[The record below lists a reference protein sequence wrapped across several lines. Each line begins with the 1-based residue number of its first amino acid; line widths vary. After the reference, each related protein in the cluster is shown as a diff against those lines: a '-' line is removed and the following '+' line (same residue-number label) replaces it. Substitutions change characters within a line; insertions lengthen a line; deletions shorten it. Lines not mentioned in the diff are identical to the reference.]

1 MGVAKAKKM
10 PKKTLTQKINRYGP
24 TKENTLLKIED
35 LNKGLDWVDDIAGQ
49 SYTAF
54 TYFRESMEST
64 DQELFN
70 AVVTP
75 YNLTDEQEKKEIV
88 RHYRALLRTLREKL
102 KKGDRELLRTAFEMA
117 ADAHKTMRRKSGEP
131 YILHPIA
138 VAMIAADEIGLGV
151 RSTIC
156 ALLHDTVEDT
166 DITLEDIKREFGN
179 EIAKIVDGLTK
190 IATVMDTNS
199 SQQAENFKKILL
211 TLTDDPRVILI
222 KLADRLHNMR
232 TMDSMKQE
240 KQLKIA
246 SETIWVYA
254 PLAHRMGLYNIKT
267 ELEDLS
273 MKYLEPDK
281 YHEIARKL
289 ADTKRERTKYIN
301 EFIKPLKEKLS
312 HSGLQFDMYGRPKS
326 IHSIWNKI
334 KKKGVSFEEVY
345 DLFAIRIILD
355 VPLEKEKEECWKV
368 YSMVTDEYL
377 PSPERLRDWLS
388 NPKSNGYE
396 ALHTTVMG
404 PQGKWVEV
412 QIRSKRMN
420 EIAEKGL
427 AAHFKYKEGTQ
438 SEDRFDKWFIQIRE
452 ALGNQEE
459 ESIDFLQDFK
469 TSFLAEEIYVY
480 TPKGEVKMLPVNSS
494 ALDFAF
500 YIHTAIGSKCI
511 GAKVNHKLVPISHK
525 LRSGDQIEIITS
537 NKQKPSEDWLNNV
550 VTAKAKNSIKD
561 ALREEKKIISEE
573 GKYTAQRK
581 LEGIGA
587 AYNPYNL
594 DQLVNFY
601 KLPSQLDLLYKI
613 ATKSIDLK
621 ELKTFQVI
629 GDKIEAPKPVVVA
642 PDPNAEVNTYKPL
655 PKKGDSELIIFGESS
670 DKIKYN
676 LAKCCNPIPGDDVFG
691 FVSTGKGLIIHRT
704 SCPNATQ
711 LLANYGHRVVKTKWA
726 KNKEISFLTGLR
738 IIGLDDVG
746 VVNKITTIISGDLKI
761 NIAAL
766 TIESKD
772 GMFEGTI
779 KVFVHDKDE
788 LEELVSRIQS
798 LHGIQKVIRFDTEL
812 V

>member
-1 MGVAKAKKM
+1 M
-10 PKKTLTQKINRYGP
+10 
-24 TKENTLLKIED
+24 
-35 LNKGLDWVDDIAGQ
+35 DILPEHITPSVIGQ
-49 SYTAF
+49 
-54 TYFRESMEST
+54 
-64 DQELFN
+64 
-70 AVVTP
+70 
-75 YNLTDEQEKKEIV
+75 YNLDEEQEKKEIV
-88 RHYRALLRTLREKL
+88 RKYRALLRALRPKI
-102 KKGDRELLRTAFEMA
+102 KKGDKELLRTAFEMA
-117 ADAHKTMRRKSGEP
+117 ANAHKTMRRKSGEP
-131 YILHPIA
+131 YIFHPIA
-138 VAMIAADEIGLGV
+138 VAMICVDEIGLGV

-166 DITLEDIKREFGN
+166 DITLEDVKSEFGN

-190 IATVMDTNS
+190 ISSVMDTNS

-232 TMDSMKQE
+232 TLDSMKIE
-240 KQLKIA
+240 KQLKIS

-254 PLAHRMGLYNIKT
+254 PLAHRMGLYIIKT

-273 MKYLEPDK
+273 MKYLEADTYK
-281 YHEIARKL
+281 EIAKKL
-289 ADTKRERTKYIN
+289 SETKRERTKYIN
-301 EFIKPLKEKLS
+301 EFIRPLKDKLTS
-312 HSGLQFDMYGRPKS
+312 SGFDFEIYGRPKS

-345 DLFAIRIILD
+345 DLFAIRVLLD
-355 VPLEKEKEECWKV
+355 SPIEKEKEECWKV
-368 YSMVTDEYL
+368 YSLITDEYL

-412 QIRSKRMN
+412 QIRTKRMN

-427 AAHFKYKEGTQ
+427 AAHFKYKEGSQ
-438 SEDRFDKWFIQIRE
+438 SEDRFDKWFMQIRE
-452 ALGNQEE
+452 ALGNQDEGG
-459 ESIDFLQDFK
+459 IDFLQDFK

-480 TPKGEVKMLPVNSS
+480 TPKGEVKMLPTNSS

-537 NKQKPSEDWLNNV
+537 NKQKPSEDWLNSV

-561 ALREEKKIISEE
+561 SLREEKKAIAEE
-573 GKYTAQRK
+573 GKYTLQRK

-587 AYNPYNL
+587 VYNPYNV
-594 DQLVNFY
+594 DQVMNYY
-601 KLPSQLDLLYKI
+601 KLNSHLDLLYRI
-613 ATKSIDLK
+613 STKNIDLK
-621 ELKTFQVI
+621 ELKLFQVL
-629 GDKIEAPKPVVVA
+629 GDKIEAPKPVIIPSEHA
-642 PDPNAEVNTYKPL
+642 AEHNHQRQI
-655 PKKGDSELIIFGESS
+655 PKKESELIIFGQSS
-670 DKIKYN
+670 DQIKYT

-704 SCPNATQ
+704 TCPNATQ

-726 KNKEISFLTGLR
+726 KNKEISFLTGLS

-746 VVNKITTIISGDLKI
+746 VVNKITNIISGELKI

-766 TIESKD
+766 TIESQE
-772 GMFEGTI
+772 GMFTGTI

-788 LEELVSRIQS
+788 LEELVDRIKS
-798 LHGIQKVIRFDTEL
+798 LNGIQQVNRFDTEA

>member
-1 MGVAKAKKM
+1 
-10 PKKTLTQKINRYGP
+10 
-24 TKENTLLKIED
+24 
-35 LNKGLDWVDDIAGQ
+35 
-49 SYTAF
+49 
-54 TYFRESMEST
+54 MELQDEHIIPNVIS
-64 DQELFN
+64 Q
-70 AVVTP
+70 
-75 YNLTDEQEKKEIV
+75 YNLDEEQEKKEIV
-88 RHYRALLRTLREKL
+88 RKYRALSRALRPKI
-102 KKGDRELLRTAFEMA
+102 KKGDKELLRTAFEMA
-117 ADAHKTMRRKSGEP
+117 ANAHKTMRRKSGEP
-131 YILHPIA
+131 YIFHPIA
-138 VAMIAADEIGLGV
+138 VAMICVDEIGLGV

-166 DITLEDIKREFGN
+166 DITLDDVKSEFGN

-190 IATVMDTNS
+190 ISTVMDTNS

-232 TMDSMKQE
+232 TLDSMKQE

-273 MKYLEPDK
+273 MKYLEADTYK
-281 YHEIARKL
+281 EIAKKL
-289 ADTKRERTKYIN
+289 AETKRERTKYIN
-301 EFIKPLKEKLS
+301 EFIRPLKDKLTNA
-312 HSGLQFDMYGRPKS
+312 GFQFEIYGRPKS

-345 DLFAIRIILD
+345 DLFAIRVLLD
-355 VPLEKEKEECWKV
+355 APIEKEKEECWQV
-368 YSMVTDEYL
+368 YSLITDEYL

-404 PQGKWVEV
+404 PHGKWVEV
-412 QIRSKRMN
+412 QIRTKRMN

-427 AAHFKYKEGTQ
+427 AAHFKYKEGSQ
-438 SEDRFDKWFIQIRE
+438 NEDRFDTWFMQIRE
-452 ALGNQEE
+452 ALSNQDEAG
-459 ESIDFLQDFK
+459 IDFLQDFK

-480 TPKGEVKMLPVNSS
+480 TPKGEVKMLPTNSS

-537 NKQKPSEDWLNNV
+537 NKQKPTEDWLNSV

-561 ALREEKKIISEE
+561 SLREEKKTIAEE
-573 GKYTAQRK
+573 GKYTLQRK

-587 AYNPYNL
+587 VYNPYNI
-594 DQLVNFY
+594 DQVMHYY
-601 KLPSQLDLLYKI
+601 KLHSHLDLLYRI
-613 ATKSIDLK
+613 ATKNIDLK
-621 ELKTFQVI
+621 ELKLFQVI
-629 GDKIEAPKPVVVA
+629 GDKIEAPKPLVV
-642 PDPNAEVNTYKPL
+642 PNEHVQEQPAKQIS
-655 PKKGDSELIIFGESS
+655 KKDSELIIFGESS
-670 DKIKYN
+670 DQIKYT

-704 SCPNATQ
+704 TCPNATQ

-726 KNKEISFLTGLR
+726 KNKEISFLTGLS

-746 VVNKITTIISGDLKI
+746 VVNKITNIISGELKI
-761 NIAAL
+761 NIAAI
-766 TIESKD
+766 TIESQE
-772 GMFEGTI
+772 GMFKGTI

-788 LEELVSRIQS
+788 LAELVDRIKS
-798 LHGIQKVIRFDTEL
+798 LNGIQQVNRFDTES